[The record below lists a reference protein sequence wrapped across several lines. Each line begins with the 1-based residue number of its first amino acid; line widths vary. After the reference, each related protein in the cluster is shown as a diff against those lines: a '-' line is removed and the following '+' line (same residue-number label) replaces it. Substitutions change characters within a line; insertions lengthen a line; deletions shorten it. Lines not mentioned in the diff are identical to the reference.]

1 MRRAGGV
8 YPKGVFEK
16 SEVASAGRERPLEVR
31 LRHADAE
38 RLLWAWGAAEMG
50 QVSRVWYARS
60 SAGFSDYQAPLD
72 PEAQRVEEVVRR
84 AERDDGEIARTGWV
98 VLSLKPANRVALVRK
113 YRDGVNVKHNALQ
126 VALAAFTSGWQA
138 WSDRVDGPLNPL

>member
-1 MRRAGGV
+1 MRGKGGV
-8 YPKGVFEK
+8 YPEGVSEK

-113 YRDGVNVKHNALQ
+113 YRDGLYVKPRALQ
-126 VALAAFTSGWQA
+126 VALAGFTSGWQA
-138 WSDRVDGPLNPL
+138 WSDRVDGPLNPY

>member
-8 YPKGVFEK
+8 YPKGVSEK
-16 SEVASAGRERPLEVR
+16 SEVASAGRQGQVEVR

-60 SAGFSDYQAPLD
+60 SAGFADYQAPLD